1 MNDLSIY
8 TSDVAAE
15 NHAKKEVFFTSE
27 FTTEDNREFQIT
39 VKYVC
44 EKIDGNWDTEPE
56 NIKGLYIID
65 YNTTIEADIS
75 DEADQY
81 KYFEWLGIDIDQA
94 LEAAYDN
101 AVYSYHLDL

>member
-1 MNDLSIY
+1 MIDLSMY

-15 NHAKKEVFFTSE
+15 NNLKKEVFFTAE

-75 DEADQY
+75 DEADQD
-81 KYFEWLGIDIDQA
+81 KYFEWLGIDKDQA
-94 LEAAYDN
+94 LDAAYN
-101 AVYSYHLDL
+101 KAVYSHHLNQ

>member
-1 MNDLSIY
+1 MILTKADF
-8 TSDVAAE
+8 AAE
-15 NHAKKEVFFTSE
+15 NNPKKEVFFTAE
-27 FTTEDNREFQIT
+27 FTTRDNREFQIT

-65 YNTTIEADIS
+65 YHTTLEADIS
-75 DEADQY
+75 DEADQD
-81 KYFEWLGIDIDQA
+81 KYFEWLGIDKDQA
-94 LEAAYDN
+94 LEAAYIN